1 MNSADILKLVNAGYT
16 KQEIEQMKSG
26 QDQDQNQDQNQGQ
39 DQDQNQ
45 EQDQEQGQDQDQ
57 NQEQNQEITQLRD
70 QLTETQKQ
78 LKQLVKQMQQNNLK
92 TASVNI
98 LPEDDLMKK
107 TDAAMAELIRP
118 TYEKEEK

>member
-16 KQEIEQMKSG
+16 KEEIDQMQSG
-26 QDQDQNQDQNQGQ
+26 QDQ

-45 EQDQEQGQDQDQ
+45 EQDQEQGQDQEQEQDQ
-57 NQEQNQEITQLRD
+57 NQEQNHEVAQLRD

-78 LKQLVKQMQQNNLK
+78 LQQLVKQMQQNNLR

-107 TDAAMAELIRP
+107 TDEAMAELIRP

>member
-16 KQEIEQMKSG
+16 KEEIDKMQSGQDQEQDQG
-26 QDQDQNQDQNQGQ
+26 QDQDQNQDQ
-39 DQDQNQ
+39 
-45 EQDQEQGQDQDQ
+45 EQDRE
-57 NQEQNQEITQLRD
+57 QEQNQEQEQEQNQEVQQLRD

-107 TDAAMAELIRP
+107 TDEAMAELIRP

>member
-16 KQEIEQMKSG
+16 KEEIDKMQSG
-26 QDQDQNQDQNQGQ
+26 QDQNQDQNQEQ
-39 DQDQNQ
+39 NQEQEQDQNQ
-45 EQDQEQGQDQDQ
+45 EQDQEQDQDQ
-57 NQEQNQEITQLRD
+57 EQNPEVAQLRD

-78 LKQLVKQMQQNNLK
+78 LKQLIKQMQQNNLK

-107 TDAAMAELIRP
+107 TDEAMAELIRP

>member
-16 KQEIEQMKSG
+16 KEEIDQLQSG
-26 QDQDQNQDQNQGQ
+26 QDQGKDQEQNQDQE
-39 DQDQNQ
+39 QDQNQ
-45 EQDQEQGQDQDQ
+45 EQEQDQ
-57 NQEQNQEITQLRD
+57 NQEQNQEITQLRE

-107 TDAAMAELIRP
+107 TDEAMAELIRP

>member
-16 KQEIEQMKSG
+16 KQEIEQMQSGKDPDQEQEQG
-26 QDQDQNQDQNQGQ
+26 QDQDQE
-39 DQDQNQ
+39 QDQNQ
-45 EQDQEQGQDQDQ
+45 EQDQEQEQ
-57 NQEQNQEITQLRD
+57 NQEQNHEITQLRE

-107 TDAAMAELIRP
+107 TDEAMAELIRP

>member
-16 KQEIEQMKSG
+16 KEEIEQMQSG
-26 QDQDQNQDQNQGQ
+26 QDLNQDQNQDQGKDQE
-39 DQDQNQ
+39 QDQNQ
-45 EQDQEQGQDQDQ
+45 EQEQEQD
-57 NQEQNQEITQLRD
+57 QEQNQEINQLRE

-107 TDAAMAELIRP
+107 TDEAMAELIRP

>member
-16 KQEIEQMKSG
+16 KEEIDQMQSG
-26 QDQDQNQDQNQGQ
+26 QDQDQS
-39 DQDQNQ
+39 QDQNQ
-45 EQDQEQGQDQDQ
+45 EQDQEQDQGQDQEQKQDQDQ
-57 NQEQNQEITQLRD
+57 NQEVAQLRE
-70 QLTETQKQ
+70 QLSETQKQ

-107 TDAAMAELIRP
+107 TDEAMAELIRP

>member
-1 MNSADILKLVNAGYT
+1 MDLTDILTLLNAGYT
-16 KQEIEQMKSG
+16 KEEIDKMQSG
-26 QDQDQNQDQNQGQ
+26 
-39 DQDQNQ
+39 
-45 EQDQEQGQDQDQ
+45 QDQEQGQDQDQ
-57 NQEQNQEITQLRD
+57 DQEQGQEQDQSQVQEQDQSQEVAQLRE

-78 LKQLVKQMQQNNLK
+78 LKQLVRQMQQNNLK

-107 TDAAMAELIRP
+107 TDEAMAELIRP

>member
-1 MNSADILKLVNAGYT
+1 MDSADILKLVNAGYT
-16 KQEIEQMKSG
+16 KEEIEQMQSG
-26 QDQDQNQDQNQGQ
+26 QD
-39 DQDQNQ
+39 Q
-45 EQDQEQGQDQDQ
+45 EQDQEQNPEQDQEQD
-57 NQEQNQEITQLRD
+57 QEQNPEQDQEQDQEQNPEIIQLRD

-107 TDAAMAELIRP
+107 TDEAMAELIRP

>member
-16 KQEIEQMKSG
+16 KEEIDQMQSG
-26 QDQDQNQDQNQGQ
+26 
-39 DQDQNQ
+39 QDQNQ
-45 EQDQEQGQDQDQ
+45 EQNQEQEQEQDQ
-57 NQEQNQEITQLRD
+57 NQEQEQDQEQNQEITQLRE

>member
-1 MNSADILKLVNAGYT
+1 MDSADILKLVNAGYT
-16 KQEIEQMKSG
+16 KQEIEQMQSG
-26 QDQDQNQDQNQGQ
+26 QDQGQDPEQDQEQGLEQ
-39 DQDQNQ
+39 DQEQDQNQ
-45 EQDQEQGQDQDQ
+45 EQE
-57 NQEQNQEITQLRD
+57 QEQNQEMQQLRD

-107 TDAAMAELIRP
+107 TDEAMAELIRP

>member
-16 KQEIEQMKSG
+16 KEEIDQMQSG
-26 QDQDQNQDQNQGQ
+26 QDQGQ
-39 DQDQNQ
+39 DP
-45 EQDQEQGQDQDQ
+45 EQDQEQGQEQDQ
-57 NQEQNQEITQLRD
+57 NQEQNQDPEQDQEQNHEVAQLRE

-107 TDAAMAELIRP
+107 TDEAMAELIRP

>member
-1 MNSADILKLVNAGYT
+1 MDSADILKLVNAGYT
-16 KQEIEQMKSG
+16 KQEIEQMYSG
-26 QDQDQNQDQNQGQ
+26 QDQNQDQNRDQDQSQ

-45 EQDQEQGQDQDQ
+45 EQDQDQKQDQNQDQ
-57 NQEQNQEITQLRD
+57 NQEVQQLRD

-107 TDAAMAELIRP
+107 TDEAMAELIRP

>member
-16 KQEIEQMKSG
+16 KEEIDQMQSG
-26 QDQDQNQDQNQGQ
+26 QDQNQDQGR
-39 DQDQNQ
+39 DQDQ
-45 EQDQEQGQDQDQ
+45 EQDQEQEQNQEQNQDQ
-57 NQEQNQEITQLRD
+57 NQDQNQEITQLRD

>member
-16 KQEIEQMKSG
+16 KEEIDQMQSG
-26 QDQDQNQDQNQGQ
+26 QDQEQEQDQGQDQEQDQNQDQNQ
-39 DQDQNQ
+39 
-45 EQDQEQGQDQDQ
+45 DQEQ
-57 NQEQNQEITQLRD
+57 NQEQNQEIAQLRD

>member
-1 MNSADILKLVNAGYT
+1 MNSADILKLVSAGYT
-16 KQEIEQMKSG
+16 KEEIEQMQSG
-26 QDQDQNQDQNQGQ
+26 QDQDQSQDQGQ
-39 DQDQNQ
+39 DQ
-45 EQDQEQGQDQDQ
+45 EQDQKQGQEQKQDQDQ
-57 NQEQNQEITQLRD
+57 GHEQDPELAQLRD

-78 LKQLVKQMQQNNLK
+78 LKQLIKQMQQNNLK

-107 TDAAMAELIRP
+107 TDEAMAELIRP